1 MFEISLTF
9 KENEPLK
16 FKDVVNFQVLT
27 QDDKTY
33 LGLGLRE
40 GIETSFPLEDIL
52 EFTYTY
58 KKDA

>member
-1 MFEISLTF
+1 MFDITLRFEDKEPIS
-9 KENEPLK
+9 

-27 QDDKTY
+27 QDGQTY

-58 KKDA
+58 KRA

>member
-1 MFEISLTF
+1 MFEITLRF
-9 KENEPLK
+9 EHKEPIS

-27 QDDKTY
+27 QDGQTY

-40 GIETSFPLEDIL
+40 GIETSFPLQDIL

-58 KKDA
+58 KRA

>member
-1 MFEISLTF
+1 MFEITLRF
-9 KENEPLK
+9 ENKEPIS

-27 QDDKTY
+27 QDGQTY

-40 GIETSFPLEDIL
+40 GIETSFPLQDIL

-58 KKDA
+58 KRA